1 MVEILVCCHLAFG
14 SVGLAAQDF
23 KFSNRMLME
32 MPHGGHSL
40 QILFSGQAL
49 AVLIAP
55 FDGGE
60 LLSVQWHAV
69 VGIGPVT
76 AVKSVVN
83 SYKRFFHLIIPAAPA
98 VASCE
103 GQCLAV

>member
-1 MVEILVCCHLAFG
+1 MVEILFCCHLAFG
-14 SVGLAAQDF
+14 LMGLAAQDF
-23 KFSNRMLME
+23 KFSNWLLME

-40 QILFSGQAL
+40 QMLFCGPVA
-49 AVLIAP
+49 AALIAP
-55 FDGGE
+55 VDRDE
-60 LLSVQWHAV
+60 LLSVQWLAV

-83 SYKRFFHLIIPAAPA
+83 SHKGFSHLIIPAAPA
-98 VASCE
+98 VVSCE